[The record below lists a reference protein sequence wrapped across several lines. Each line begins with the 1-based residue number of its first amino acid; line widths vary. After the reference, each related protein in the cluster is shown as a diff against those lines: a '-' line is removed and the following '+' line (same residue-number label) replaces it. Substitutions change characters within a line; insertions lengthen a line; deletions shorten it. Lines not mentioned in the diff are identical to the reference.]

1 MEEGQGTHKAL
12 SLVPGILSKEIFL
25 PSKSHEPP
33 LMHRRLL
40 GRLASSVFSTPP
52 AGDSAVCLM
61 PDDQETPPPHP
72 TPMAPVSLG
81 VEAGRAPRKFKPRV
95 CPESE

>member
-12 SLVPGILSKEIFL
+12 SLILGILSKEIFL

-40 GRLASSVFSTPP
+40 GRLASSV
-52 AGDSAVCLM
+52 
-61 PDDQETPPPHP
+61 
-72 TPMAPVSLG
+72 
-81 VEAGRAPRKFKPRV
+81 
-95 CPESE
+95 